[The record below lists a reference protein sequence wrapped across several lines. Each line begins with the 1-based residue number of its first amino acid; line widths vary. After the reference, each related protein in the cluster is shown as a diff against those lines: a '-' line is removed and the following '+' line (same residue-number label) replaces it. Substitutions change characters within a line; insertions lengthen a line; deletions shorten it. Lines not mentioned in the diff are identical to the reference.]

1 MNARCSVFIATSLD
15 GFISRPDGS
24 IDWLNAANSAVP
36 PGEDCGYSEF
46 IRTVDALVM
55 GRNTFELALRFEEW
69 PYPQTRVVVLT
80 SRPLPVH
87 PSLPPLV
94 TSSSE
99 TPTKLIA
106 RLTAEGCSHLYID
119 GGKTIQAFLAAG
131 LIDQITI
138 TVVPVLLG
146 QGRPLFGALPF
157 DRVFTLQSSRAYPFG
172 FVQST
177 YHAGL
182 TPNHSFQR
190 TASGGR

>member
-24 IDWLNAANSAVP
+24 IDWLDTANSVVP
-36 PGEDCGYSEF
+36 PGEDCGYGEF

-55 GRNTFELALRFEEW
+55 GRNTFELALGFAEW
-69 PYPQTRVVVLT
+69 PYPNTRVVVLT
-80 SRPLPVH
+80 SRPLSVQPGL
-87 PSLPPLV
+87 SALI
-94 TSSSE
+94 TASSE
-99 TPTKLIA
+99 TPTNLVA

-131 LIDQITI
+131 LIGQLTI

-157 DRVFTLQSSRAYPFG
+157 DRVLTLQSSRAYPFG

-177 YHAGL
+177 YHA
-182 TPNHSFQR
+182 
-190 TASGGR
+190 